1 MVSSHMVCGRT
12 GRFGTRAGRP
22 ARTLPDMSSLLAP
35 SAPIE
40 RPEPRPRSGPAAP
53 PPPVPRL
60 WRVRYEPELA
70 QPTAVST
77 RPDRWPPPLQPAS
90 PDVEPDPAAADL
102 PAPGRRTGP
111 SVGEQAPRAESIEAR
126 HAITRQLRTALE
138 VFDGRRPP
146 AHIADQ
152 VAPSVL
158 RYWRA
163 AAQQRHP
170 RRPAR
175 FTRIRLCLPRSGV
188 AEVAVTCDIDG
199 RARALAARFERT
211 RGRWLCTALRLG

>member
-1 MVSSHMVCGRT
+1 MWVN
-12 GRFGTRAGRP
+12 RAVRHPSGP
-22 ARTLPDMSSLLAP
+22 AGAHAPGMSSLLAP
-35 SAPIE
+35 PAPIE
-40 RPEPRPRSGPAAP
+40 RPAPRPRSGPAAP
-53 PPPVPRL
+53 PAPVPRL

-70 QPTAVST
+70 QPATGPT
-77 RPDRWPPPLQPAS
+77 RPDRWPPPLHPAS
-90 PDVEPDPAAADL
+90 PDLEPDPADL
-102 PAPGRRTGP
+102 PAPARRTGP
-111 SVGEQAPRAESIEAR
+111 PVGKQAPRAESIEAR

>member
-1 MVSSHMVCGRT
+1 
-12 GRFGTRAGRP
+12 
-22 ARTLPDMSSLLAP
+22 MSPLLAP
-35 SAPIE
+35 PAPAE
-40 RPEPRPRSGPAAP
+40 HPAPRPAAP
-53 PPPVPRL
+53 PSHGPRL
-60 WRVRYEPELA
+60 WRVRYEPEIA
-70 QPTAVST
+70 QPTADSA
-77 RPDRWPPPLQPAS
+77 RPDRWPPLLHPILA
-90 PDVEPDPAAADL
+90 DIEPDPAATA
-102 PAPGRRTGP
+102 RRTGP
-111 SVGEQAPRAESIEAR
+111 PVGEEAPRAERIEAR

-138 VFDGRRPP
+138 VFDGRRPA

-152 VAPSVL
+152 VTPSVL

-199 RARALAARFERT
+199 RARALAARFERS

>member
-1 MVSSHMVCGRT
+1 
-12 GRFGTRAGRP
+12 
-22 ARTLPDMSSLLAP
+22 MSSLLAP
-35 SAPIE
+35 PAPTGWAAS
-40 RPEPRPRSGPAAP
+40 RPAAP
-53 PPPVPRL
+53 PAHPPRL
-60 WRVRYEPELA
+60 WRVRYEPELG
-70 QPTAVST
+70 QPTAGSA
-77 RPDRWPPPLQPAS
+77 RRDRWPPFYPVS
-90 PDVEPDPAAADL
+90 PDVEPAPAAADL
-102 PAPGRRTGP
+102 PVPGRRTGP
-111 SVGEQAPRAESIEAR
+111 PIGEEAPRAEGIEAR

-188 AEVAVTCDIDG
+188 AEVAVTCDVDG
-199 RARALAARFERT
+199 RVRALAARFERI

>member
-1 MVSSHMVCGRT
+1 MVCRRT
-12 GRFGTRAGRP
+12 GRFGTWAGRR

-35 SAPIE
+35 PAPVE
-40 RPEPRPRSGPAAP
+40 RAAPRPAAP
-53 PPPVPRL
+53 PARSPRL

-70 QPTAVST
+70 RPPAGRT

-102 PAPGRRTGP
+102 PAPARRTGP
-111 SVGEQAPRAESIEAR
+111 PVGEQAPRAESIEAR

>member
-1 MVSSHMVCGRT
+1 
-12 GRFGTRAGRP
+12 
-22 ARTLPDMSSLLAP
+22 MSSLLAP
-35 SAPIE
+35 PAPIE
-40 RPEPRPRSGPAAP
+40 RSAPRPAEPPA
-53 PPPVPRL
+53 PVPRL
-60 WRVRYEPELA
+60 WRARYEPEIA
-70 QPTAVST
+70 QPNAVST
-77 RPDRWPPPLQPAS
+77 RPDRWPPPLHSVSA
-90 PDVEPDPAAADL
+90 DVEPGPGAADL
-102 PAPGRRTGP
+102 SAPARRTGP
-111 SVGEQAPRAESIEAR
+111 SMSEQAPPAESIEAR

-170 RRPAR
+170 RRPSR

-188 AEVAVTCDIDG
+188 AEVAVTCEVDG
-199 RARALAARFERT
+199 RVRALAARFERT